1 MSKIQINNL
10 NVEQIA
16 ALTENEAATIQ
27 GGSGSEDATRA
38 SAALLFCAVAGVAL
52 ASPVVIVA
60 GATAS
65 IIASAIAISNAI
77 E

>member
-1 MSKIQINNL
+1 MSKIQIVDL

-27 GGSGSEDATRA
+27 GGLDPTTG
-38 SAALLFCAVAGVAL
+38 SAALLFLAVAGVAL

-60 GATAS
+60 GAAAS
-65 IIASAIAISNAI
+65 IIASGIAISNAI